1 VGETAI
7 HLLGPEPVRRG
18 LAAAVMEIAKYPVA
32 IGLLGAVSIVIIA
45 EHLAHLVHQL
55 EAGIRPKFQCI
66 LFLTFHNLK
75 YGIAIRGNQSGKTQY
90 MDSQ

>member
-18 LAAAVMEIAKYPVA
+18 LAAAVMEIAKNPVA
-32 IGLLGAVSIVIIA
+32 IGLLDAVGVAILA

-55 EAGIRPKFQCI
+55 
-66 LFLTFHNLK
+66 
-75 YGIAIRGNQSGKTQY
+75 
-90 MDSQ
+90 